1 MADAT
6 GLQFTLALAGVDSAG
21 LAVIDF
27 TLEEALSAPFSLT
40 VRFASRDGSLSATE
54 ILDRPVTL

>member
-6 GLQFTLALAGVDSAG
+6 GLQFTLDLAGVDSAE

-27 TLEEALSAPFSLT
+27 TLEEALSQPFHLE

-54 ILDRPVTL
+54 